1 MAKTTTTT
9 RSGSTA
15 PAGPA
20 VGRGLR
26 GEAPPA
32 SLPGGIQL
40 DTSAPGPEHRS
51 FPRARLRV
59 PFRVWIGEGA
69 DRRFSATLGSEN
81 LSVSGAF
88 LESTFFL
95 RVGTEIMV
103 RFELEPKG
111 PPVEARA
118 EVLRQERTEE
128 RTGRS
133 GMGLRFL
140 EFFKQT
146 EVTLAR
152 LFLGEQLR
160 RFAEGYLQTART
172 RAIESELDRVVDAL
186 AAWELLKVTA
196 PADPWRIG
204 EALPAPKGR

>member
-1 MAKTTTTT
+1 
-9 RSGSTA
+9 
-15 PAGPA
+15 
-20 VGRGLR
+20 
-26 GEAPPA
+26 
-32 SLPGGIQL
+32 
-40 DTSAPGPEHRS
+40 
-51 FPRARLRV
+51 
-59 PFRVWIGEGA
+59 VWIGEGT

-88 LESTFFL
+88 VESTFFL
-95 RVGTEIMV
+95 PVGTELMV

-118 EVLRQERTEE
+118 EVLRQERSED
-128 RTGRS
+128 RSGRS

-140 EFFKQT
+140 EFYKQT

-204 EALPAPKGR
+204 ETLAPPKR